1 VSPELFLEL
10 MLAGLAVTAGVA
22 VFGPELVIV
31 LALLAATGLV
41 PFVDPTAPAVGSITV
56 YLLLFGIAIATMLA
70 VWCARMFAGK
80 PSWPLRPNVLIYG
93 TLALLGYVI
102 LAMVASDPLSQ
113 PSLAAPFVEFPLM
126 AIVTYLWLSHEEAL
140 TGVRRVLPFAV
151 AIVTAWMVSYI
162 AGSGGCGLCRDAV
175 GADIAREGLIG
186 PHSRL
191 YTAGQNTLLALV
203 LVCFGQT
210 LRRPTPL
217 NVGLTVL
224 GIANVALQ
232 ASRTQYIG
240 LFAGMAVLVGWKL
253 WQLRA
258 TGKLALVAVTAV
270 AVVGILNS
278 PVGERTLT
286 SYEDI
291 SQKTGTGGYR
301 LGLVEQ
307 TSGNWSTLGRGIG
320 PSTLDLGLNFD
331 LGLPNTLLVL
341 GFVGAA
347 LQIAVLLLALM
358 RSISART
365 LAGATLASVFVL
377 VLVARPTLPLIEYG
391 HSTIAYGAAIGFAAW
406 LFADRPRRGGLR
418 PLGSGSVAH

>member
-1 VSPELFLEL
+1 
-10 MLAGLAVTAGVA
+10 MLLLAALATAAAVI
-22 VFGPELVIV
+22 VFGPELLIM
-31 LALLAATGLV
+31 LSLLAATGLV
-41 PFVDPTAPAVGSITV
+41 PFVDPTATAVGSVTV
-56 YLLLFGIAIATMLA
+56 YLLLFGIAITTMLA
-70 VWCARMFAGK
+70 VWCSRVLAGK
-80 PSWPLRPNVLIYG
+80 PSWPLRPNLLIYG
-93 TLALLGYVI
+93 TLALLAWVV
-102 LAMVASDPLSQ
+102 LVMVASDPLSQ
-113 PSLAAPFVEFPLM
+113 PSLAAPFIEFPVM
-126 AIVTYLWLSHEEAL
+126 AIVTYLWLSHEQAL
-140 TGVRRVLPFAV
+140 NGLRRVLPIAV

-162 AGSGGCGLCRDAV
+162 GGSGGCGVCRDAV

-186 PHSRL
+186 AHSRL
-191 YTAGQNTLLALV
+191 YTSGQNTLLALV

-210 LRRPTPL
+210 LRRPTLL
-217 NVGLTVL
+217 NVSLTIL

-232 ASRTQYIG
+232 ASRAQYIA
-240 LFAGMAVLVGWKL
+240 LFAGMAVLVAWKL

-258 TGKLALVAVTAV
+258 SRKVALVAVTAV

-286 SYEDI
+286 SYGDI
-291 SQKTGTGGYR
+291 SQQTGTGGYR
-301 LGLVEQ
+301 LKLVEQ
-307 TSGNWSTLGRGIG
+307 TSGNWTPLGRGIG
-320 PSTLDLGLNFD
+320 AGTLDLGLNFD

-406 LFADRPRRGGLR
+406 LFADRPRRDLLR
-418 PLGSGSVAH
+418 PLGAGNFAP